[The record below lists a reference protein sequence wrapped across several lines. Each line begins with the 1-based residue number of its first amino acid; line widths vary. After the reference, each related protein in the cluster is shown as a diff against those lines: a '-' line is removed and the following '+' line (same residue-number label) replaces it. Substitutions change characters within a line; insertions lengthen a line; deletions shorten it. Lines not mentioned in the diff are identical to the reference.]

1 MCAADHQLFET
12 QCTRVSLP
20 SVTTFLSALHVSR
33 RHAQLP
39 EEAEFCSPCFVFAS
53 CVSQPKLLFFSFL
66 FFFCLFFSKGKLFN
80 SCVEQDQRNSKWK
93 NSHSFFIFF
102 FFFPLLKRLGAFE
115 KPDSAVTICEMS
127 VCVGVRECARA
138 CICGLSLSYPCS
150 PERGAAAS
158 LHGRKREVGRE
169 GGRERND

>member
-1 MCAADHQLFET
+1 MCSRSSAVRNTMHACVFTLRHYLSLCATCQPASRTAAGGSRVLF
-12 QCTRVSLP
+12 SLFC
-20 SVTTFLSALHVSR
+20 VCVLCQSAKAVI
-33 RHAQLP
+33 
-39 EEAEFCSPCFVFAS
+39 
-53 CVSQPKLLFFSFL
+53 LFFSL
-66 FFFCLFFSKGKLFN
+66 FFLSFFSKGKLFN

-93 NSHSFFIFF
+93 NSHSFFF